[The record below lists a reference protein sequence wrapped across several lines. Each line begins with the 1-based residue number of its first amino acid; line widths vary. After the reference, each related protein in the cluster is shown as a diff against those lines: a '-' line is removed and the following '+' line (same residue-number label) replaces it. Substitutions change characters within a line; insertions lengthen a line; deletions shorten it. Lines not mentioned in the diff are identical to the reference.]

1 MMLSD
6 IFLTRFL
13 TDVVH
18 LNHPET
24 SQRRFAPTP
33 DHFTGIS
40 GPLHWNTQSTGME
53 RSRLNFKAKLERT
66 RSKMNSNRFSSLESE
81 IAIQAQASGA
91 SRGQKPA
98 PGLSSFLA
106 IFRFETG
113 LCQYLPLLDTYH
125 PSIYK
130 YNISNA
136 DLLTEPN
143 PQIGCKSLIAPCNNG
158 LRHRLIQDGR
168 YDTA

>member
-40 GPLHWNTQSTGME
+40 GPLHWNTQAWST
-53 RSRLNFKAKLERT
+53 LA
-66 RSKMNSNRFSSLESE
+66 
-81 IAIQAQASGA
+81 AAQ
-91 SRGQKPA
+91 
-98 PGLSSFLA
+98 
-106 IFRFETG
+106 
-113 LCQYLPLLDTYH
+113 
-125 PSIYK
+125 
-130 YNISNA
+130 
-136 DLLTEPN
+136 
-143 PQIGCKSLIAPCNNG
+143 
-158 LRHRLIQDGR
+158 
-168 YDTA
+168 

>member
-40 GPLHWNTQSTGME
+40 GPLHWNTHSCNTFCTCALRPSKPRRRSVTPAAIQILVSTG
-53 RSRLNFKAKLERT
+53 SWIT
-66 RSKMNSNRFSSLESE
+66 
-81 IAIQAQASGA
+81 GA
-91 SRGQKPA
+91 DS
-98 PGLSSFLA
+98 PG
-106 IFRFETG
+106 
-113 LCQYLPLLDTYH
+113 
-125 PSIYK
+125 
-130 YNISNA
+130 SNA
-136 DLLTEPN
+136 TEPDQRRS
-143 PQIGCKSLIAPCNNG
+143 P
-158 LRHRLIQDGR
+158 
-168 YDTA
+168 

>member
-40 GPLHWNTQSTGME
+40 GPLHWNTHERNRRSCAALPHTASTHLFEEAAAFAAVGY
-53 RSRLNFKAKLERT
+53 AKYTGRIGVCCV
-66 RSKMNSNRFSSLESE
+66 M
-81 IAIQAQASGA
+81 SG
-91 SRGQKPA
+91 SG
-98 PGLSSFLA
+98 GVH
-106 IFRFETG
+106 
-113 LCQYLPLLDTYH
+113 LL
-125 PSIYK
+125 
-130 YNISNA
+130 
-136 DLLTEPN
+136 
-143 PQIGCKSLIAPCNNG
+143 NG
-158 LRHRLIQDGR
+158 LTTRNVTCSQ
-168 YDTA
+168 

>member
-40 GPLHWNTQSTGME
+40 GPLHWNTQVGLGTNEITFFVLRSFSLLINASIAE
-53 RSRLNFKAKLERT
+53 RL
-66 RSKMNSNRFSSLESE
+66 
-81 IAIQAQASGA
+81 
-91 SRGQKPA
+91 
-98 PGLSSFLA
+98 
-106 IFRFETG
+106 
-113 LCQYLPLLDTYH
+113 
-125 PSIYK
+125 
-130 YNISNA
+130 
-136 DLLTEPN
+136 
-143 PQIGCKSLIAPCNNG
+143 
-158 LRHRLIQDGR
+158 
-168 YDTA
+168 

>member
-40 GPLHWNTQSTGME
+40 GPLHWNTHQSTDE
-53 RSRLNFKAKLERT
+53 DFYE
-66 RSKMNSNRFSSLESE
+66 
-81 IAIQAQASGA
+81 
-91 SRGQKPA
+91 
-98 PGLSSFLA
+98 
-106 IFRFETG
+106 
-113 LCQYLPLLDTYH
+113 LCD
-125 PSIYK
+125 K
-130 YNISNA
+130 YGILVW
-136 DLLTEPN
+136 DEFFQPN
-143 PQIGCKSLIAPCNNG
+143 PSDGPNPDDLKIYLANVKDKILLRRPEYEQIKENFASSVMRWRAAAFYGV
-158 LRHRLIQDGR
+158 
-168 YDTA
+168 

>member
-1 MMLSD
+1 
-6 IFLTRFL
+6 
-13 TDVVH
+13 
-18 LNHPET
+18 
-24 SQRRFAPTP
+24 
-33 DHFTGIS
+33 
-40 GPLHWNTQSTGME
+40 
-53 RSRLNFKAKLERT
+53 
-66 RSKMNSNRFSSLESE
+66 MNSTFFSSLESE

-91 SRGQKPA
+91 SRGQKHA
-98 PGLSSFLA
+98 PGMSSFLA

-168 YDTA
+168 YDTAMNYPLKTLPSCGRDPLGRCAAAMRLESKMHSLRALIAAHEACRI

>member
-40 GPLHWNTQSTGME
+40 GPLHWNTQQSATQLTCSPESAHSGV
-53 RSRLNFKAKLERT
+53 
-66 RSKMNSNRFSSLESE
+66 RFSYSE
-81 IAIQAQASGA
+81 NRNS
-91 SRGQKPA
+91 
-98 PGLSSFLA
+98 
-106 IFRFETG
+106 
-113 LCQYLPLLDTYH
+113 
-125 PSIYK
+125 
-130 YNISNA
+130 A
-136 DLLTEPN
+136 DLVESDA
-143 PQIGCKSLIAPCNNG
+143 Q
-158 LRHRLIQDGR
+158 
-168 YDTA
+168 